1 MYGEIILN
9 KLNRL
14 SQVETLKDVKPLTST
29 IYPGTHCPL
38 FGAAMTLRMIKDVVA
53 LVIGTE
59 ECTYYTKSL
68 SLVYNEFGGLDGRCL
83 SVVVDKHDVTFGCK
97 AKLEE
102 ASKEVV
108 EEYEPSAVFLIT
120 TCVLEITGDDID
132 SIAQGLSAKYGIPFL
147 TVHTDHFRCDGHA
160 SGIQNV
166 LSACVD
172 IMEIGRAHV

>member
-59 ECTYYTKSL
+59 ECTYY
-68 SLVYNEFGGLDGRCL
+68 CL
-83 SVVVDKHDVTFGCK
+83 LYTSDAAD
-97 AKLEE
+97 E
-102 ASKEVV
+102 
-108 EEYEPSAVFLIT
+108 
-120 TCVLEITGDDID
+120 
-132 SIAQGLSAKYGIPFL
+132 
-147 TVHTDHFRCDGHA
+147 
-160 SGIQNV
+160 
-166 LSACVD
+166 
-172 IMEIGRAHV
+172 